1 MKKSALLS
9 EETKKKVENFFYYY
23 KFHVLLGAFVLFFL
37 IIFIRDMVTKIEY
50 DYSIAFLGD
59 YSLTEKDSQAFQTS
73 CQKHAD
79 DLNGDGKIHVQL
91 SDYSC
96 PDEED
101 DGFDPQVFAAMQTR
115 FIVDVQEGT
124 SMIFFLNQE
133 KYEDYKDEGV
143 FPANAEDY
151 TSIQDCQGYKE
162 AGSPQSAGEYM
173 VALRIIDESSGLSED
188 EEIQDY
194 YTANEKLLREFIGE

>member
-59 YSLTEKDSQAFQTS
+59 YSLTEEDSQAFQTWF
-73 CQKHAD
+73 QEHGE
-79 DLNGDGKIHVQL
+79 DLNGDGEVHVQL

-101 DGFDPQVFAAMQTR
+101 DGFDPQFFAAMQTR

-162 AGSPQSAGEYM
+162 AGSAQSAGEYM

-194 YTANEKLLREFIGE
+194 YTPNEKLLREFIGE

>member
-1 MKKSALLS
+1 MIQEGDIVSVDTVALKNGFHGDAARTFLVG
-9 EETKKKVENFFYYY
+9 KVSNEA
-23 KFHVLLGAFVLFFL
+23 KRLVE
-37 IIFIRDMVTKIEY
+37 VTK
-50 DYSIAFLGD
+50 
-59 YSLTEKDSQAFQTS
+59 QAFFEGI
-73 CQKHAD
+73 KFAKP
-79 DLNGDGKIHVQL
+79 GFRI
-91 SDYSC
+91 C

>member
-1 MKKSALLS
+1 MEMNTTKNKTVIAILFGGCSTEYEVSLQSA
-9 EETKKKVENFFYYY
+9 
-23 KFHVLLGAFVLFFL
+23 
-37 IIFIRDMVTKIEY
+37 
-50 DYSIAFLGD
+50 YSVI
-59 YSLTEKDSQAFQTS
+59 T
-73 CQKHAD
+73 H
-79 DLNGDGKIHVQL
+79 
-91 SDYSC
+91 
-96 PDEED
+96 
-101 DGFDPQVFAAMQTR
+101 
-115 FIVDVQEGT
+115 
-124 SMIFFLNQE
+124 LNQE